1 MITREEA
8 RRLGLGFLE
17 GKDDNEIYC
26 QAAKPPKNTWTVREY
41 REALIKD
48 TELEEYGNPIDEL
61 IHLEEYLNE
70 RGRSLKTD
78 YPQYFNY
85 EN

>member
-8 RRLGLGFLE
+8 RRVGLGFLE

-26 QAAKPPKNTWTVREY
+26 RSAQSPKNTWTVREY
-41 REALIKD
+41 RKALLGD
-48 TELEEYGNPIDEL
+48 TKLKEGENPIDEL

-78 YPQYFNY
+78 YPQYFNC